1 MRNFGTTVR
10 DWRTSTSGDRV
21 VKVGLWT
28 GSPWRYTVTGRTYDR
43 ERVRDCGRYHA
54 IRRDKTHIVIAL
66 EAPESLELGFMRL
79 PRGPSRRSC
88 MDNCSCLQCC
98 WSGMDIMMVL
108 MNLIK

>member
-1 MRNFGTTVR
+1 MGNFGTTVR

-66 EAPESLELGFMRL
+66 EAPESLWVK
-79 PRGPSRRSC
+79 S
-88 MDNCSCLQCC
+88 
-98 WSGMDIMMVL
+98 
-108 MNLIK
+108 